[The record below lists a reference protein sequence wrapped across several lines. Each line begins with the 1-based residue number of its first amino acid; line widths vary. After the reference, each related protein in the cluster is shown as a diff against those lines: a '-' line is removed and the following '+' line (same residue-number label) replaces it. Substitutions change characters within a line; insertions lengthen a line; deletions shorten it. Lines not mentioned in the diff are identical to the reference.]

1 MLFET
6 EEEIRRRVSRRYH
19 RWRWFFI
26 QLVLTLPF
34 GLFVDSLRFSVMS
47 RGFSNFL
54 LAVWFASL
62 FLHGL
67 LIFSENAKE
76 RAIQREIERQQYLAL
91 QYGGKPKRSSRL
103 SLGSDGEL
111 LDSVDWVA
119 DREAKDKLT
128 D

>member
-6 EEEIRRRVSRRYH
+6 EDEIRHRISRRYR
-19 RWRWFFI
+19 RWRWFLI

-34 GLFVDSLRFSVMS
+34 GLFVDSFGYSIMG
-47 RGFSNFL
+47 RGFSNFIFT
-54 LAVWFASL
+54 VWFATL
-62 FLHGL
+62 CLHGL

-91 QYGGKPKRSSRL
+91 QYGDKPKRSSRL

-111 LDSVDWVA
+111 LDSADWVA
-119 DREAKDKLT
+119 DREAKDKLA